1 MLLAQSNLLI
11 VCIQIPLLFYK
22 LWFQTGGNK
31 TGVGVDFHLLIRIS
45 KLLLENYLSSLWW
58 CVFGFL
64 FVWMCL
70 LFVWVGLFVWV
81 FFCCFCLVLMVVFVF
96 FYQVG

>member
-1 MLLAQSNLLI
+1 MD
-11 VCIQIPLLFYK
+11 
-22 LWFQTGGNK
+22 FQ
-31 TGVGVDFHLLIRIS
+31 LLIRIS

-64 FVWMCL
+64 FVWVCL

-81 FFCCFCLVLMVVFVF
+81 FFLLFLFGFGGGVWFFCIRLTDIKTDVFSDCKVCSSKF
-96 FYQVG
+96 